1 MSARIDHVRRAPE
14 RNRDKLQV
22 VRKKKAKSRR
32 RVRIPMKFVIG
43 LMCVTIPIV
52 GVLLE
57 QVTLAQSAFTLQNLR
72 QELAVAEEQH
82 EELLLE
88 AAHKGNEGRIE
99 RYARDVLGMID
110 PPTREYIVANVRV
123 RTDTRL
129 AHVVS
134 GSGDPSGEA
143 ATAAGPGDTP

>member
-1 MSARIDHVRRAPE
+1 MSARSDHVRRVPE
-14 RNRDKLQV
+14 RSREKLEV
-22 VRKKKAKSRR
+22 VKKSKVKSRR
-32 RVRIPMKFVIG
+32 RVRIPMKFFVG
-43 LMCVTIPIV
+43 LMCVAIPIV

-57 QVTLAQSAFTLQNLR
+57 QVTLAQSAFKLQNLR
-72 QELAVAEEQH
+72 QELVVAEEQH

-123 RTDTRL
+123 RTDSKL
-129 AHVVS
+129 AHVGSSSGDAVDGEANAA
-134 GSGDPSGEA
+134 GSGDSP
-143 ATAAGPGDTP
+143 